1 MAERCVTLEINR
13 RPVLALTATS
23 LLSAW
28 AREEEPWFI
37 EELGR
42 MRSNGLAILR
52 PGDERLVRPARPE
65 EIAALELQHALD
77 AARGEDASTASRSG
91 LSLASLWL
99 EDLAVHISRRDR
111 LPECAGRLLRSSPV
125 RRS

>member
-1 MAERCVTLEINR
+1 LEINR

-28 AREEEPWFI
+28 ARIEEPWFI
-37 EELGR
+37 EELER
-42 MRSNGLAILR
+42 MRSNGLAIIR

-77 AARGEDASTASRSG
+77 AARGEDA
-91 LSLASLWL
+91 
-99 EDLAVHISRRDR
+99 
-111 LPECAGRLLRSSPV
+111 
-125 RRS
+125 